1 MSTKKSPTPLPSV
14 AERLF
19 PEQEE
24 RDFADVVRR
33 FLTDHADAN
42 EQDYRS
48 GKLDAHDL
56 WREAAKAG
64 LLGLSV
70 PEEYGGAGAGPIT
83 NAIVS
88 YQTGKSLSYGTL
100 GSTITS
106 DAIGYM
112 VFEGATEELKHEL
125 APRILAGEI
134 QTLAMTEP
142 DAGTNSAGM
151 TTYATVDGSDFILN
165 GNKAYISHGDVAD
178 IIYVV
183 AKTDRSA
190 GWEGI
195 SVFAVEGSWP
205 GVERRRIDI
214 TSQSAMGL
222 GAIFFEDVR
231 IPRSRLIG
239 EVGGARTL
247 VAPTVVLDRMQIA
260 ARALAQAELAL
271 SLSIAHTKT
280 RQVEGRLPLF
290 DYQHTQMKLADMHV
304 EVETATELVAAGL
317 RQLRAETL
325 KQRTAAVAKIFA
337 TDMSARVLDH
347 AVQLFGAAGVA
358 QEYPIA
364 GMYAANRVFRILGG
378 TSELLKM
385 SLARAL

>member
-1 MSTKKSPTPLPSV
+1 MSTIPRSLPTV

-19 PEQEE
+19 DQEEE
-24 RDFADVVRR
+24 RDFAAVVRR
-33 FLTDHADAN
+33 FLTEQVDAR
-42 EQDYRS
+42 EEDYRA
-48 GKLDAHDL
+48 GKLGPRDL
-56 WREAAKAG
+56 WREAAKVG

-70 PEEYGGAGAGPIT
+70 PEEYGGAGAGHIT

-88 YQTGKSLSYGTL
+88 YELGKSASYGTL

-112 VFEGATEELKHEL
+112 VFKGATEELKQEL
-125 APRILAGEI
+125 APRILAGEL

-142 DAGTNSAGM
+142 GAGTNSAAM
-151 TTYATVDGSDFILN
+151 STYAVRDGSDFVLN
-165 GNKAYISHGDVAD
+165 GNKAYISHGDVSD

-190 GWEGI
+190 GWDGI

-214 TSQSAMGL
+214 TSQPAMGL
-222 GAIFFEDVR
+222 GEIFFEDVR
-231 IPRSRLIG
+231 IPAYRLIG
-239 EVGGARTL
+239 EVGGARSL

-271 SLSIAHTKT
+271 SMSIEHTKN
-280 RQVEGRLPLF
+280 RQVEGGRSLF
-290 DYQHTQMKLADMHV
+290 DHQYTQMKLADMHV
-304 EVETATELVAAGL
+304 QVETAAELVAAGL
-317 RQLRAETL
+317 RELRAGTL
-325 KQRTAAVAKIFA
+325 RQRTAAVAKIFA
-337 TDMSARVLDH
+337 TDASARVLDD

-385 SLARAL
+385 SLARAM